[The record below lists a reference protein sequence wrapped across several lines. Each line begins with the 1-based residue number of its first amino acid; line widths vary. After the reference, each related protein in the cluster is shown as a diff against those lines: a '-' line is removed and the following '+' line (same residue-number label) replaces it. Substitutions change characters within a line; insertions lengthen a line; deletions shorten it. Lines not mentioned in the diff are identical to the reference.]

1 MCVLHA
7 LMSTPHKL
15 AAPTDARRRCLSVET
30 GAADDKQLSWE
41 KQTVFFSL
49 TERSLQPPILLS

>member
-15 AAPTDARRRCLSVET
+15 AAPTDVRRRCLSVGA
-30 GAADDKQLSWE
+30 GAADDKQLTWE
-41 KQTVFFSL
+41 KQTVRFSL
-49 TERSLQPPILLS
+49 TERSLTPPILLS